1 MTRPDEHPVPEPA
14 WPRVAVVATAVG
26 GLACLGLELRFNHMG
41 GILEGR
47 YPMLGWLGA
56 WGVAFAV
63 AAWGVLRLPRRVA
76 LVVVLTGAVVFGIA
90 GLTSKP
96 QMSDDLY
103 RYAWDGAVQAHGIDP
118 YRYPPEDAHVAE
130 LRERW
135 LWPNARICASWD
147 KEPGCSRLNRPME
160 RTIYPP
166 VAQVWFR
173 VLDAVLPAGSRHKGF
188 QVVHGLIGLGVTAL
202 LMGVLHQLG
211 RNPVQAVL
219 WAWSPLAVA
228 EAVMD
233 AHVDVVALV
242 AVIVALWAFER
253 RRPILGGALLG
264 VGIAVKLIPGV
275 LLPAG
280 LRRNPV
286 RVAAAA
292 GAVVG
297 LSYLPHVL
305 AVGPTV
311 LGYLPGYLKEENY
324 SQGSRFLLL
333 GLAGLHGTVAQIT
346 AVVTLAVA
354 AVVVAMAP
362 LPRRFRPW
370 AGAHEEPPSPITRA
384 RWILVAVFLIV
395 TPVQPWY
402 AMLVVAV
409 AALDGTWELLVIAA
423 AAYPLYFGTII
434 DKAAPEL
441 GTISYGIAALV
452 VLGAAAWRRFQPVT
466 TPPTV
471 VNGSSVTVR
480 SRGPDA

>member
-1 MTRPDEHPVPEPA
+1 MA
-14 WPRVAVVATAVG
+14 A
-26 GLACLGLELRFNHMG
+26 LACLGLELRFNHMG

-56 WGVAFAV
+56 WWVAFAI
-63 AAWGVLRLPRRVA
+63 AAWGVLCLPRRVA
-76 LVVVLTGAVVFGIA
+76 VVVVLAGAVVFGIA
-90 GLTSKP
+90 GLTAKP
-96 QMSDDLY
+96 QISDDLY

-118 YRYPPEDAHVAE
+118 YRYPPDDAHVAE
-130 LRERW
+130 LRDPW
-135 LWPNARICASWD
+135 LWPNSRICASWD
-147 KEPGCSRLNRPME
+147 KDPGCSRLNRPME

-173 VLDAVLPAGSRHKGF
+173 VLDAVLPAGSRHKGL
-188 QVVHGLIGLGVTAL
+188 QVVHGIIGLGVTAL
-202 LMGVLHQLG
+202 LMGVLHKLG

-219 WAWSPLAVA
+219 WAWSPLAVI
-228 EAVMD
+228 ETVMD
-233 AHVDVVALV
+233 AHVDVLALV
-242 AVIVALWAFER
+242 AAIVALWAFER

-264 VGIAVKLIPGV
+264 VGIAIKLIPGV

-286 RVAAAA
+286 RVVAAA

-333 GLAGLHGTVAQIT
+333 GLAGLHGTVAQVT
-346 AVVTLAVA
+346 AVVMLAVA
-354 AVVVAMAP
+354 AIIVAVAP
-362 LPRRFRPW
+362 VPRRFRPW
-370 AGAHEEPPSPITRA
+370 AGEDEDPPSPITRA
-384 RWILVAVFLIV
+384 RWILVAVFFIV

-402 AMLVVAV
+402 AVLVVAV
-409 AALDGTWELLVIAA
+409 AALDGKWELLAIAA

-434 DKAAPEL
+434 DKAAPDL

-452 VLGAAAWRRFQPVT
+452 VLGAAVWRRYQPIT
-466 TPPTV
+466 SRPTIAT
-471 VNGSSVTVR
+471 G
-480 SRGPDA
+480 